1 MVVNMVT
8 VPLPGVAGVHAK
20 KELLKLAAKLKSK
33 YNIHYDRNAND
44 EFEALY
50 GIIKALDEII
60 VNLEKSRY
68 DVDRTRAF
76 VDAVVTEKGE
86 MTANGVYIWPK
97 YLKEEAEELGVEWE
111 SFKEELKNAGIIE
124 FDPKSKKY
132 KVKI

>member
-1 MVVNMVT
+1 MVT
-8 VPLPGVAGVHAK
+8 VQLPGVAGARAK
-20 KELLKLAAKLKSK
+20 RELLKLAAKLKNK
-33 YNIHYDRNAND
+33 YDIHYDRNAND

-50 GIIKALDEII
+50 GILKALDEII
-60 VNLEKSRY
+60 TDLEKRKY

-76 VDAVVTEKGE
+76 IDAVVTEKGE
-86 MTANGVYIWPK
+86 ITANGMYIWPK
-97 YLKEEAEELGVEWE
+97 YLKEEAEELGIEWE